1 MYEKF
6 SARISIDTD
15 IKTHSFGKLD
25 LNIELSAFSHPV
37 YETNLKPVSYKIRY
51 GVNTHKVIKG
61 NWTIES
67 HHSRVNQILS
77 LNFGGKPFCHNEF
90 HFEIKYDFMDT
101 LQKIFNLYHEFLHS

>member
-6 SARISIDTD
+6 SSRISTDTD
-15 IKTHSFGKLD
+15 IKTKTYSFGKLD
-25 LNIELSAFSHPV
+25 LNIELSAFSHSV
-37 YETNLKPVSYKIRY
+37 DETNLKPVSYKIRY

-67 HHSRVNQILS
+67 HLSTVNQVLR

-101 LQKIFNLYHEFLHS
+101 LQKIFNLYH